1 MKRHTSR
8 KNPRLIAAI
17 AAVCFAAGVTAAPVV
32 TIMATAPAAHA
43 SVVADSPDCSGNCP
57 NG

>member
-8 KNPRLIAAI
+8 SKNPRLIAAI
-17 AAVCFAAGVTAAPVV
+17 AAFCFAAGVTAPVV
-32 TIMATAPAAHA
+32 TIVVAAPAAHA
-43 SVVADSPDCSGNCP
+43 SIVADSPDCGDCGP